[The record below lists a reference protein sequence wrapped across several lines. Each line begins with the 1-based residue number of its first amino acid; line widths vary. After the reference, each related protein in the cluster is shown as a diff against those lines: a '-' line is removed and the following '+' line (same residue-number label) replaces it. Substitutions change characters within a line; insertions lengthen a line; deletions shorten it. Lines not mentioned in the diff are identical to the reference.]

1 MIEFAAVIQ
10 RLIVTPEATTLQLD
24 ISILDVSPLTA
35 LIDREVSVTLQATLP
50 TPVVPESVVQ
60 PPVAPAPAA
69 PTLAAQT
76 PAPAAPPR
84 RESQKRT

>member
-10 RLIVTPEATTLQLD
+10 QLIVTPEATTLQLD
-24 ISILDVSPLTA
+24 ISVLDVSPLTA

-50 TPVVPESVVQ
+50 
-60 PPVAPAPAA
+60 APAVSAPTVSAPTAPASGSPAA
-69 PTLAAQT
+69 QH
-76 PAPAAPPR
+76 R